1 MKLRIYLEVEG
12 QESLATNK
20 TVWPWNYS
28 IRTEDV
34 DVEPSKGGK
43 LLAEVEVELP
53 SRESC
58 IPTVLE
64 MLKEREQSI
73 QAEAHKDLRAV
84 AERRENLLALTY
96 AGE

>member
-1 MKLRIYLEVEG
+1 MKLRIYLDVEG

-28 IRTEDV
+28 IRTE

>member
-20 TVWPWNYS
+20 TVWPWYYS
-28 IRTEDV
+28 IRTE

>member
-1 MKLRIYLEVEG
+1 MKLRIYLDVEG
-12 QESLATNK
+12 QENLATNR
-20 TVWPWNYS
+20 TVWPWCYS
-28 IRTEDV
+28 VRTEE
-34 DVEPSKGGK
+34 VEPRKGAK
-43 LLAEVEVELP
+43 LLAQIEVELP
-53 SRESC
+53 PRESC

>member
-1 MKLRIYLEVEG
+1 MKLRIYLDVEG

-34 DVEPSKGGK
+34 EPSKGAK
-43 LLAEVEVELP
+43 LLAQIEVELP

-96 AGE
+96 GERA